1 MTKSTPKS
9 TIISCVYDILGDSQI
24 SKWYNDGTIEVAR
37 PTVNVNLEN
46 IKFRSF
52 SANIKSD
59 IQNLTSP
66 NINAKLCG
74 NFTWY
79 KNQKQ
84 TINPPSGASSDVI
97 EGTEIPITPYVQDL
111 RVTLYNQGGVQQYE
125 AANGLYHNDINNDIV
140 FTEFNVPLVTS
151 FQDSVN
157 DMLKYAKYNLTRL
170 LGLYNND
177 KAFNKNIY
185 DTSTFVYGE
194 VNLKP
199 YISELGGNKW
209 TNAPCQFVTNTTSPY
224 ASVYG
229 LTYKEGT
236 QDPTLTY
243 GGITYATDKL
253 MNPSFADVSQEVG
266 TPYGFFRK
274 FRTLRNADN
283 ETFTVG
289 VRTTQSKVPKVTPT
303 NPWSD
308 VSINVLTNPFD
319 FSLMQDFRPKCN
331 NNGTTYLGSTLQNG
345 KKWVTTYFYK
355 FEENEYTSI
364 SDIKK
369 SLLFGSIYDPIEP
382 IIPYIYFM
390 IAYCEQEDTLPSKLG
405 IKDFQTNNRDNET
418 MQLMMDNGYYFISS
432 YFYSENSIL
441 GEDKKMHLF
450 LVFANYEDI
459 RVFHFKLFDTENG
472 PWTFGPSLVT
482 LPAVDKIYKISLPR
496 GKRFAFIEND
506 WNESNYL
513 EYLQELQNAAVPN
526 APMFILPKFT
536 DGTNCAL
543 LFDCISQYFECNLI
557 GNNLNNAF
565 DNVFY
570 NNSTVYCI
578 RRYEKNEEMKTLIS
592 ACGPCCAINDSTGS
606 NVTMS
611 SDDIIMFWNY
621 FFIRWGQSI
630 SYLESDKFRDISK
643 FVNDYN
649 LQFPIVNALAIPSYP
664 WDSINENN
672 YDLQLA
678 NDSIIWL
685 IDSLGHQLY
694 LKDQTFENIYSF
706 AQSSLSVSFTYS
718 EDEAHPNKYIM
729 YPAIPTIGEPS
740 TLSSTTYSWIND
752 KHITSTFANPYF
764 YANDSIYS
772 FIDNTFKVDDN
783 GKITFPCVPVV
794 TKDGSSSG
802 LLTFFVKFETSPA
815 VFTFDPNIKQSDRF
829 ANMYN
834 FTKQFINRTP
844 SLYNDKYPFDDY
856 IFYNNKILYDNL
868 TVYLELKNR
877 DLTLKLRCL
886 NYPSPDNVVFYLNET
901 SMVDFKEC
909 VIPAIMNHLT
919 LLIIDADG
927 EVLTPQLAKNIY
939 SNINIC
945 IDWEFMS

>member
-9 TIISCVYDILGDSQI
+9 TIISCVYDILGDSRI
-24 SKWYNDGTIEVAR
+24 SKWYNDGTIELSR

-66 NINAKLCG
+66 NINAKLCA

-84 TINPPSGASSDVI
+84 TVDPPSGASSDVI

-170 LGLYNND
+170 LGLYND
-177 KAFNKNIY
+177 DQAFNKNIY
-185 DTSTFVYGE
+185 DTSTFVYGD
-194 VNLKP
+194 VNIKP
-199 YISELGGNKW
+199 YIPELGGAKW
-209 TNAPCQFVTNTTSPY
+209 INSSYSFMPTVSNNNSRANGISYESGVEDPELNVGTFIYKNTSLTNPSYSINRAYSAPFCFMKSFKSLRNDSSKSFELGVLNDENMPVTSTVSKPWSTSEINRIKNPFNYYRIEFSNAKVTNTSFSLIG
-224 ASVYG
+224 SVLQNKNNY
-229 LTYKEGT
+229 
-236 QDPTLTY
+236 
-243 GGITYATDKL
+243 
-253 MNPSFADVSQEVG
+253 SFVIYDNTRD
-266 TPYGFFRK
+266 TPYTRK
-274 FRTLRNADN
+274 EEIKDMLSFNNIYKNNQDSDYAK
-283 ETFTVG
+283 FTV
-289 VRTTQSKVPKVTPT
+289 RY
-303 NPWSD
+303 
-308 VSINVLTNPFD
+308 INNAG
-319 FSLMQDFRPKCN
+319 R
-331 NNGTTYLGSTLQNG
+331 ST
-345 KKWVTTYFYK
+345 VASY
-355 FEENEYTSI
+355 
-364 SDIKK
+364 
-369 SLLFGSIYDPIEP
+369 
-382 IIPYIYFM
+382 
-390 IAYCEQEDTLPSKLG
+390 SKLY
-405 IKDFQTNNRDNET
+405 KNNSENET
-418 MQLMMDNGYYFISS
+418 MQIMIDSNYFLISV
-432 YFYSENSIL
+432 YFFTEDAMSAADPKGHIIL
-441 GEDKKMHLF
+441 LF
-450 LVFANYEDI
+450 SNNVNIRVLHFKGFNPTSMLVFPEVSHI
-459 RVFHFKLFDTENG
+459 
-472 PWTFGPSLVT
+472 VT
-482 LPAVDKIYKISLPR
+482 LQLPK
-496 GKRFAFIEND
+496 GKRFAFID
-506 WNESNYL
+506 QIWDESNYL
-513 EYLQELQNAAVPN
+513 EYLRDLQNAAVPN
-526 APMFILPKFT
+526 APMFILPKFD

-543 LFDCISQYFECNLI
+543 IFRYYDDGRFECDLI
-557 GNNLNNAF
+557 GNSTEGWNENI
-565 DNVFY
+565 FY
-570 NNSTVYCI
+570 NNSTIYCI
-578 RRYEKNEEMKTLIS
+578 RRRDEKVLIS
-592 ACGPCCAINDSTGS
+592 SCGPCCALNDKVDFSLKIS
-606 NVTMS
+606 HN
-611 SDDIIMFWNY
+611 DFIMFRNY
-621 FFIRWGQSI
+621 FYVNWAHKMNVE
-630 SYLESDKFRDISK
+630 ESKMFRDITT

-649 LQFPIVNALAIPSYP
+649 LQFPIVNAFGMYTYP

-672 YDLQLA
+672 YDLQLM
-678 NDSIIWL
+678 NDSIVWL
-685 IDSLGHQLY
+685 IDAKGSQVY

-706 AQSSLSVSFTYS
+706 AQSALSVSFTDS
-718 EDEAHPNKYIM
+718 EDEAKLNKYIM

-772 FIDNTFKVDDN
+772 FIDNTFKVDDD

-927 EVLTPQLAKNIY
+927 EVLTPELAKNIY